1 MGAARTAGGAE
12 CGLARRPGRPG
23 RPGRPRGARGAQ
35 APALTLSP
43 ATAEAIRSA
52 VVESGHVRTR
62 QRAAVVAALRQS
74 REPLD
79 ADEVRR
85 RATQRVPRISQ
96 TAVGKT
102 LDLLYAHGFV
112 RERGAGPG
120 WSPWPE
126 QVRLVCGVCGTAVT
140 LHSRHLAPLLEDVY
154 AQYRFE
160 PSGGDLMLTARC
172 ASRPPA

>member
-12 CGLARRPGRPG
+12 CGLARRPGG
-23 RPGRPRGARGAQ
+23 ARGARGAQ

-52 VVESGHVRTR
+52 VVESGHVWTR
-62 QRAAVVAALRQS
+62 RRAAVVAALRQS

-126 QVRLVCGVCGTAVT
+126 QVRLGCGVCGTAVT

-154 AQYRFE
+154 AKYRFE
-160 PSGGDLMLTARC
+160 PSRGDLMLTARC